1 MSEST
6 AEPPPVGILRRPQVE
21 ARTGL
26 SRSTIYERMKQ
37 GTFPSP
43 ISLGTKAVGW
53 IASEIDDWL
62 DQRIKASRP
71 SRSCSNTRN

>member
-6 AEPPPVGILRRPQVE
+6 IEPPISILRRPQVE

-53 IASEIDDWL
+53 LEHEIDDWL
-62 DQRIKASRP
+62 GQRIKASRACGP
-71 SRSCSNTRN
+71 RFNIRN

>member
-1 MSEST
+1 M
-6 AEPPPVGILRRPQVE
+6 AIAPQDAVIILRRREVE

-43 ISLGTKAVGW
+43 IALGPRSVGW
-53 IASEIDDWL
+53 VEAEIQAFLNDRIAARDSL
-62 DQRIKASRP
+62 VKTSVQV
-71 SRSCSNTRN
+71 

>member
-6 AEPPPVGILRRPQVE
+6 PPPVGILRRPQVE

-62 DQRIKASRP
+62 DQRIKASRISGP
-71 SRSCSNTRN
+71 RFNTRD